1 MVAMNE
7 VEALARRIVEEFDPE
22 KIILFG
28 SHANGTPKNYSD
40 VDLLV
45 LMPFEGNPFDKAT
58 EILERIEHPFCADV
72 IVREPDDAQRR
83 YREHDSLIRDAFDR
97 GKVLYARNG

>member
-1 MVAMNE
+1 MVAMSE
-7 VEALARRIVEEFDPE
+7 VEALAGRIVEEFDPD

-28 SHANGTPKNYSD
+28 SHAYGTAQDYSD

-45 LMPFEGNPFDKAT
+45 LMPFKGNSFDRAT

-72 IVREPDDAQRR
+72 IVRDPVDAEQK
-83 YREHDSLIRDAFDR
+83 YQEHDSLIRDAFDR
-97 GKVLYARNG
+97 GKVLYARKG